1 MIGICNLCGSVVVQI
16 HPGYFGTRCLN
27 CISTKINRAVGLTI
41 ESLNFSTSTSVY
53 ELSSRGAL
61 YKFLKG
67 KFKNLYFS
75 EYFDD
80 VPLGLMKNSVV
91 CQDVQ
96 NLLLNDESF
105 NDESFNLVT
114 STEVFEHVPDDS
126 KGFSEIYRVLKK
138 DGYFIFTVPLLD
150 NPKTVERCFLQP
162 DGTIIHQLEP
172 EYHGDRIPGQG
183 RVLAFRNYGLDITER
198 LESCGFHAEIRLVN
212 SRRNVIEDQKVIIAK
227 KI

>member
-1 MIGICNLCGSVVVQI
+1 MIGICNLCGSVVVRI

-27 CISTKINRAVGLTI
+27 CRSTKIHRAVGLTI
-41 ESLNFSTSTSVY
+41 ESLNFSTSTS
-53 ELSSRGAL
+53 
-61 YKFLKG
+61 
-67 KFKNLYFS
+67 
-75 EYFDD
+75 D
-80 VPLGLMKNSVV
+80 
-91 CQDVQ
+91 
-96 NLLLNDESF
+96 
-105 NDESFNLVT
+105 LVT

-138 DGYFIFTVPLLD
+138 DGYFIFTVPLSD

-172 EYHGDRIPGQG
+172 EYHGDRIRGQG

-212 SRRNVIEDQKVIIAK
+212 STRNVIEDQKVIIAK
-227 KI
+227 KM

>member
-27 CISTKINRAVGLTI
+27 CRFTKIHRAVGLTI

-67 KFKNLYFS
+67 NFKNLYFS

-105 NDESFNLVT
+105 DLVT

-138 DGYFIFTVPLLD
+138 DGYFIFTVPLSD
-150 NPKTVERCFLQP
+150 KPKTVERCLLQP

-172 EYHGDRIPGQG
+172 EYHGDRIRGQG

-198 LESCGFHAEIRLVN
+198 LESCGFYAEIRLVN
-212 SRRNVIEDQKVIIAK
+212 SRSNVIENQKVIIAQK
-227 KI
+227 M

>member
-1 MIGICNLCGSVVVQI
+1 M
-16 HPGYFGTRCLN
+16 
-27 CISTKINRAVGLTI
+27 
-41 ESLNFSTSTSVY
+41 
-53 ELSSRGAL
+53 SSRGAL

-114 STEVFEHVPDDS
+114 STEVLEHVPDDS

>member
-1 MIGICNLCGSVVVQI
+1 MIGICNLCGSVVVRI

-27 CISTKINRAVGLTI
+27 CRSTKIHRAVGLTI

-80 VPLGLMKNSVV
+80 IPLGLMKNSVV

-96 NLLLNDESF
+96 NLFLNDESF
-105 NDESFNLVT
+105 DLVT
-114 STEVFEHVPDDS
+114 STEVFEHVANS
-126 KGFSEIYRVLKK
+126 KMKRINLK
-138 DGYFIFTVPLLD
+138 
-150 NPKTVERCFLQP
+150 
-162 DGTIIHQLEP
+162 
-172 EYHGDRIPGQG
+172 
-183 RVLAFRNYGLDITER
+183 
-198 LESCGFHAEIRLVN
+198 S
-212 SRRNVIEDQKVIIAK
+212 
-227 KI
+227 

>member
-27 CISTKINRAVGLTI
+27 CRYTKIHRAVGLTI

-105 NDESFNLVT
+105 NLVT

-138 DGYFIFTVPLLD
+138 GLFGLCYAMDGGYKGWNPYRERHLAIFV
-150 NPKTVERCFLQP
+150 NCFL
-162 DGTIIHQLEP
+162 
-172 EYHGDRIPGQG
+172 
-183 RVLAFRNYGLDITER
+183 
-198 LESCGFHAEIRLVN
+198 
-212 SRRNVIEDQKVIIAK
+212 SRAN
-227 KI
+227 

>member
-1 MIGICNLCGSVVVQI
+1 MTIGICNLCGSLVVRI

-27 CISTKINRAVGLTI
+27 CRSTKIHRAVGLTI

-61 YKFLKG
+61 YKFLKY

-96 NLLLNDESF
+96 NLFLNDESF
-105 NDESFNLVT
+105 DLVT

-138 DGYFIFTVPLLD
+138 DGYFIFTVPLSD
-150 NPKTVERCFLQP
+150 NPKTVERCLLQP

-172 EYHGDRIPGQG
+172 EYHGDQIRGQG

-212 SRRNVIEDQKVIIAK
+212 SRSNVIEDQKVIIAK
-227 KI
+227 KNVVL

>member
-1 MIGICNLCGSVVVQI
+1 MTIGICNLCGSLVVRI

-27 CISTKINRAVGLTI
+27 CRSTKIHRAVGLTI

-61 YKFLKG
+61 YKFLKY

-96 NLLLNDESF
+96 NLFLNDESF
-105 NDESFNLVT
+105 DLVT

-138 DGYFIFTVPLLD
+138 DGYFIFTVPLSD
-150 NPKTVERCFLQP
+150 NPKTVERCLLQP

-172 EYHGDRIPGQG
+172 EYHGDQIRGQG

-212 SRRNVIEDQKVIIAK
+212 SRSNVIEDQKVIIAK
-227 KI
+227 KM

>member
-1 MIGICNLCGSVVVQI
+1 
-16 HPGYFGTRCLN
+16 
-27 CISTKINRAVGLTI
+27 
-41 ESLNFSTSTSVY
+41 
-53 ELSSRGAL
+53 LSSRGAL
-61 YKFLKG
+61 YKLLKG
-67 KFKNLYFS
+67 KFQNLYFS

-105 NDESFNLVT
+105 DLVT

-172 EYHGDRIPGQG
+172 EYHGDRIRGQRG
-183 RVLAFRNYGLDITER
+183 VLAFRNYGLDITER

-212 SRRNVIEDQKVIIAK
+212 SGRNVIEDQKVIIAK

>member
-1 MIGICNLCGSVVVQI
+1 MTIGICNLCGSLVVRI

-27 CISTKINRAVGLTI
+27 CRSTKIHRAVGLTI

-61 YKFLKG
+61 YKFLKY

-96 NLLLNDESF
+96 NLFLNDESF
-105 NDESFNLVT
+105 DLVT
-114 STEVFEHVPDDS
+114 STEVFDHVPDDS

-138 DGYFIFTVPLLD
+138 DGYFIFTVPLSD
-150 NPKTVERCFLQP
+150 NPKTVERCLLQP

-172 EYHGDRIPGQG
+172 EYHGDQIRGQG

-212 SRRNVIEDQKVIIAK
+212 SRSNVIEDQKVIIAK
-227 KI
+227 KM

>member
-1 MIGICNLCGSVVVQI
+1 
-16 HPGYFGTRCLN
+16 
-27 CISTKINRAVGLTI
+27 
-41 ESLNFSTSTSVY
+41 
-53 ELSSRGAL
+53 LSSRGAL

-67 KFKNLYFS
+67 KFQNLYFS

-105 NDESFNLVT
+105 DLVT

-172 EYHGDRIPGQG
+172 EYHGDQIRGQG
-183 RVLAFRNYGLDITER
+183 RVLAFRNYGLDITKR
-198 LESCGFHAEIRLVN
+198 LESYGFHAEIRLVN
-212 SRRNVIEDQKVIIAK
+212 SGRNVIEDQKVIIAQ

>member
-1 MIGICNLCGSVVVQI
+1 
-16 HPGYFGTRCLN
+16 
-27 CISTKINRAVGLTI
+27 
-41 ESLNFSTSTSVY
+41 
-53 ELSSRGAL
+53 
-61 YKFLKG
+61 
-67 KFKNLYFS
+67 
-75 EYFDD
+75 
-80 VPLGLMKNSVV
+80 MKNSVV

-96 NLLLNDESF
+96 NLFLNDESF
-105 NDESFNLVT
+105 DLVT

-138 DGYFIFTVPLLD
+138 DGYFIFTVPLSD
-150 NPKTVERCFLQP
+150 KPKTVERCLLQP

-172 EYHGDRIPGQG
+172 EYHGDQIRGQG

-212 SRRNVIEDQKVIIAK
+212 STRNVIEDQKVIIAK